1 MGKPGWAAAVP
12 RVARRCRLRGAQAA
26 RRRFGIMESPTAD
39 SRIAKDD
46 PGIPAA
52 ILRVSAMR
60 SPCEMFPFQTRL
72 MAISDY
78 E

>member
-1 MGKPGWAAAVP
+1 MGKLSLDGNRAENGSAGSAASP
-12 RVARRCRLRGAQAA
+12 RRIGVLGAS
-26 RRRFGIMESPTAD
+26 GPPTTD

-46 PGIPAA
+46 SGMPATL
-52 ILRVSAMR
+52 LRVSAMR
-60 SPCEMFPFQTRL
+60 PFFALFPFQTRL